1 MKVITVANQKG
12 GIGKTTTAAILAYLL
27 SLYNYR
33 VLGIDMDSQGNFSE
47 LFSGRDSEYWKG
59 KSVLTAMLKGEAR
72 PYIVHVRQNIDLLPA
87 EDDLA
92 LLTEHL
98 VASGLQPKPRILS
111 LKNALINEQDNYD
124 FAIIDT
130 PPALGP
136 HTLCAL
142 AASTGAIVM
151 AETSRFCVSAV
162 KRFITTLESVRVEV
176 NAELRLVGI
185 LAAMIDSRRIDNKSI
200 LEMLRTSY
208 GKTVFAGVIK
218 RNAATGRLPLGRF
231 EEDNDELSAA
241 VKQYI
246 PVVKEVLERVG

>member
-1 MKVITVANQKG
+1 
-12 GIGKTTTAAILAYLL
+12 
-27 SLYNYR
+27 
-33 VLGIDMDSQGNFSE
+33 
-47 LFSGRDSEYWKG
+47 
-59 KSVLTAMLKGEAR
+59 
-72 PYIVHVRQNIDLLPA
+72 
-87 EDDLA
+87 
-92 LLTEHL
+92 
-98 VASGLQPKPRILS
+98 
-111 LKNALINEQDNYD
+111 
-124 FAIIDT
+124 
-130 PPALGP
+130 
-136 HTLCAL
+136 
-142 AASTGAIVM
+142 M